1 MRSPGPIFHSTRF
14 LYNLSVSLF
23 SVAIRMAVPFSNKAK
38 LWVTG
43 RYDWK
48 NRYKSINSTAGKTLW
63 MHVSSLGEFEQ
74 GRPVLER
81 FRQEYPDWHI
91 ILSFFSPSGFEI
103 RKNYT
108 GADSV
113 VYLPADTPDNARVFL
128 DIIRPDLVVF
138 VKYDF
143 WFNYLSELSNRKI
156 PVLLVSGLFRKE
168 QPFFRWYG
176 DLWRRMLT
184 FFDEIQV
191 QNLESAKLL
200 KDAGVENMSVAGDTR
215 VDRVLALAASAPVNT
230 KVAAFTN
237 SSYPVFIAGSSWEAD
252 ESIFLPVLK
261 KERFKHIKIII
272 APHDPSERNVIRL
285 LDEAPEPI
293 RYSEYNPELHLDC
306 RTLIIDNI
314 GMLNTLYRYAHVA
327 FIGGGF
333 GKSIHNTLEP
343 AAYGLP
349 LIFGPEYGKFEE
361 AVQFIARKGAV
372 SIRNT
377 EEMES
382 ALDLLSQQTEREAAS
397 RAVGEYLK
405 ESEGATV
412 RSMEWFRCQISGDLK
427 QKAH

>member
-1 MRSPGPIFHSTRF
+1 MRSPGPIFHFTRF

-23 SVAIRMAVPFSNKAK
+23 SVGIRMAVPFSNKAK

-81 FRQEYPDWHI
+81 FGQEYPDWHI

-113 VYLPADTPDNARVFL
+113 VYLPADTPDNARAFL

-230 KVAAFTN
+230 KVAAFTEN
-237 SSYPVFIAGSSWEAD
+237 SNPVFIAGSSWEAD

-272 APHDPSERNVIRL
+272 APHDPSERNVIKL
-285 LDEAPEPI
+285 LDEAPDPI

-361 AVQFIARKGAV
+361 AVQFIARKGAI

-405 ESEGATV
+405 ESEGATT
-412 RSMEWFRCQISGDLK
+412 RAMEWFRRQISGDLK

>member
-1 MRSPGPIFHSTRF
+1 MHSAGLVSSITRI
-14 LYNLSVSLF
+14 LYNLSAGLYP
-23 SVAIRMAVPFSNKAK
+23 VAIKLASPFSSKAK
-38 LWVTG
+38 LWIAG

-48 NRYKSINSTAGKTLW
+48 NRYKLMDSTSGSTLW

-81 FRQEYPDWHI
+81 FRAEYPDWRI
-91 ILSFFSPSGFEI
+91 VLSFFSPSGFEI

-113 VYLPADTPDNARVFL
+113 IYLPSDTPGNARVFL
-128 DIIRPDLVVF
+128 DIIRPDLAVF

-143 WFNYLSELSNRKI
+143 WFNYLSGLSDRRV
-156 PVLLVSGLFRKE
+156 PVLLVSALFRKE

-191 QNLESAKLL
+191 QNRQSARLL
-200 KDAGVENMSVAGDTR
+200 QDAGYKNISVCGDTR
-215 VDRVLALAASAPVNT
+215 VDRVLALAASAPENM
-230 KVAAFTN
+230 KVAAFAGN
-237 SSYPVFIAGSSWEAD
+237 SYPVFIAGSSWEAD
-252 ESIFLPVLK
+252 EEIFLPVLK
-261 KERFKHIKIII
+261 KEAFRRIRLIV
-272 APHDPSERNVIRL
+272 APHDPSERNVTRL
-285 LDEAPEPI
+285 LGEAPYPV
-293 RYSEYNPELHLDC
+293 RYSEYNPELHPDC

-314 GMLNTLYRYAHVA
+314 GMLNTLYKYAHLA

-361 AVQFIARKGAV
+361 AVQFAARKGAIPV
-372 SIRNT
+372 RSAA
-377 EEMES
+377 ELEA
-382 ALDLLSQQTEREAAS
+382 ALDLLGQRTEYEAAS
-397 RAVGEYLK
+397 RAVAGYLK
-405 ESEGATV
+405 ESEGATA
-412 RSMEWFRCQISGDLK
+412 RAMEWFRRQITEHPK
-427 QKAH
+427 QK

>member
-1 MRSPGPIFHSTRF
+1 MRSPGPIFHFTRF

-113 VYLPADTPDNARVFL
+113 VYLPADTPDNARAFL

-200 KDAGVENMSVAGDTR
+200 KDAGFENMSVAGDTR

-405 ESEGATV
+405 ESEGATT
-412 RSMEWFRCQISGDLK
+412 RAMEWFRRQISGDLK